1 VTPGARTGAKELD
14 YWWTVLFTDP
24 VALPLVRLLARTR
37 WLSPNAVS
45 VVAVGLGLAVGPVFA
60 LGTRASLVAGGIL
73 FYAAF
78 AVDCV
83 DGKLA
88 REIGATSAR
97 GAALDHLGDASRRAS
112 ASLGLILWLWRSDS
126 AGAGVWVATAYV
138 VVAYLFLELSG
149 PEKGHDRWAL
159 LTGRAA
165 RRHAGPGLR
174 ARASAALAR
183 HRLLPNP
190 GMPDIQALVF
200 IVGPVTG
207 LVVPGLAAGLVL
219 VTGACAISARRLL
232 RARPS
237 RGAGGDAEPEGPPAG
252 QGSERSTQRARHSGA
267 SKDSAQ

>member
-1 VTPGARTGAKELD
+1 VTASGRAGANRTGAGRSGAKELD

-45 VVAVGLGLAVGPVFA
+45 VAAVALGVAVGPVFA
-60 LGTRASLVAGGIL
+60 AGTRASLVAGGIL

-97 GAALDHLGDASRRAS
+97 GAALDHLGDALRRAS
-112 ASLGLILWLWRSDS
+112 ASLGLIVWLWRSDDP
-126 AGAGVWVATAYV
+126 AVWLAAAYV

-149 PEKGHDRWAL
+149 PEKGHDRWAI
-159 LTGRAA
+159 LTGRAE
-165 RRHAGPGLR
+165 RRHSRAGLR
-174 ARASAALAR
+174 ARWSAALAR
-183 HRLLPNP
+183 RRLLPNP

-200 IVGPVTG
+200 ILGPVTG
-207 LVVPGLAAGLVL
+207 FVAPAVVLGLVL
-219 VTGACAISARRLL
+219 VSAGAAVGARRLL
-232 RARPS
+232 RSREARP
-237 RGAGGDAEPEGPPAG
+237 
-252 QGSERSTQRARHSGA
+252 GSEER
-267 SKDSAQ
+267 